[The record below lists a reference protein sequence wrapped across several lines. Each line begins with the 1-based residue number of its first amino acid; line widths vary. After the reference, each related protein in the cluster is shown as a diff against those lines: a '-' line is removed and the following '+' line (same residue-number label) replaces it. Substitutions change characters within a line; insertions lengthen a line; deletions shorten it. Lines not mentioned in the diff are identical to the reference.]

1 MNMNLKKN
9 EVMSDVI
16 QETAMF
22 NGTIAN
28 EGINEKEKKSTY
40 IYIKRVIDT
49 ILASIALILLSPIF
63 LIIAIAIK
71 LESEGPVFFLHKR
84 IGKNGKTIK
93 IYKFRSMVMNAE
105 ELIKTFTPEQMKEY
119 KVRFKSYNG
128 FC

>member
-84 IGKNGKTIK
+84 IGKNGKTI
-93 IYKFRSMVMNAE
+93 
-105 ELIKTFTPEQMKEY
+105 
-119 KVRFKSYNG
+119 
-128 FC
+128 

>member
-22 NGTIAN
+22 NRTIAN

-93 IYKFRSMVMNAE
+93 N
-105 ELIKTFTPEQMKEY
+105 MK
-119 KVRFKSYNG
+119 KCVDK
-128 FC
+128 

>member
-28 EGINEKEKKSTY
+28 EGINEKENKSTY

-63 LIIAIAIK
+63 LIIA
-71 LESEGPVFFLHKR
+71 S
-84 IGKNGKTIK
+84 
-93 IYKFRSMVMNAE
+93 
-105 ELIKTFTPEQMKEY
+105 
-119 KVRFKSYNG
+119 
-128 FC
+128 